1 MSQAIR
7 FGVLSSSA
15 LVIGGAIG
23 AYWRARERLTG
34 VLLAFASGLMISA
47 LSFDLFAEAY
57 ELGGSSRAG
66 IGLIVGAATFV
77 VVNTHL
83 GPPAARSRLHRGRPP

>member
-1 MSQAIR
+1 VADARRGKNDRVVGQAIL

-23 AYWRARERLTG
+23 AFWRASKRLTG
-34 VLLAFASGLMISA
+34 VLLAFVSGLMISA
-47 LSFDLFAEAY
+47 LSFDLFDEAY
-57 ELGGSSRAG
+57 DLGGSGRAG

-77 VVNTHL
+77 IVNTL
-83 GPPAARSRLHRGRPP
+83 LA

>member
-1 MSQAIR
+1 MGQAII

-23 AYWRARERLTG
+23 AYWRAPERLTG

-47 LSFDLFAEAY
+47 LSFDLFEEAF
-57 ELGGSSRAG
+57 ELGGVARAG
-66 IGLIVGAATFV
+66 SA
-77 VVNTHL
+77 
-83 GPPAARSRLHRGRPP
+83 